1 MLDNAAFLIATYAAM
16 TTGIGVAVAKLSP
29 AIEPRLRNLF
39 SASAPLAGVLALRMD
54 GANSVTLYG
63 TDLIA
68 ASGLLVLGLA
78 TSSLVTKLLSA
89 YRTENRPA
97 PR

>member
-1 MLDNAAFLIATYAAM
+1 MLDNATVLIATYAAM
-16 TTGIGVAVAKLSP
+16 TAGITIAVAKLSP
-29 AIEPRLRNLF
+29 AIGPRLRDLF
-39 SASAPLAGVLALRMD
+39 SGSAPLAGVLALRMD
-54 GANSVTLYG
+54 GADSVTLYG

-78 TSSLVTKLLSA
+78 TSTLVTKFLSA
-89 YRTENRPA
+89 YPAENRPV

>member
-1 MLDNAAFLIATYAAM
+1 MLDNTAVLIATYAAM
-16 TTGIGVAVAKLSP
+16 TAGISVAVAKLSP
-29 AIEPRLRNLF
+29 AIGPRLRNLF
-39 SASAPLAGVLALRMD
+39 SGSAPLAGVLSLRMD
-54 GANSVTLYG
+54 GADSVTLYG

-78 TSSLVTKLLSA
+78 TSSLVTKLLTVYPA
-89 YRTENRPA
+89 KNRPA